1 LTVRFQARGYEGE
14 EDVPAEHPA
23 AAENPWI
30 SGSNEHEKRPFGS
43 KTAARKG
50 AETPDGKHP
59 VSIVFVPTQ

>member
-14 EDVPAEHPA
+14 EDVPAKHPA
-23 AAENPWI
+23 AAENARI
-30 SGSNEHEKRPFGS
+30 FGSNEHEKRPFG
-43 KTAARKG
+43 TEAAAGEG